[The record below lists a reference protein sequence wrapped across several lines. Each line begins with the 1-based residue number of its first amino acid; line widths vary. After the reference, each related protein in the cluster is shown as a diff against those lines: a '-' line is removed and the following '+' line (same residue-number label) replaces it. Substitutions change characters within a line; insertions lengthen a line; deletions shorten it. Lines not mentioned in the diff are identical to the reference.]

1 MATAVGAMLC
11 QAEHVCG
18 RPSVGSR
25 YAAPVT
31 TQPGDGAHL
40 DADLGWMLGVLFRAY
55 VKASEHALHDL
66 PGGPRGYQVLTAAV
80 SDPPRNQGAIA
91 EQTGVDRTVLTYLI
105 DDLERLGLVV
115 RRPDPADRRSR
126 LVLATEDGRATWAQ
140 RQEALER
147 VEAHILA
154 PLPPQERTAFLAVL
168 QQLACGAQA
177 RDPLDD
183 LCEVAMEVQ
192 PSGTSLSPEQATPA
206 PSRSNRAARRLSA
219 R

>member
-1 MATAVGAMLC
+1 MTMLC
-11 QAEHVCG
+11 RTEHVLA
-18 RPSVGSR
+18 RTSVAPR
-25 YAAPVT
+25 YAALVT
-31 TQPGDGAHL
+31 RQGDAPHL
-40 DADLGWMLGVLFRAY
+40 DTDLGWMLGVLFRAY
-55 VKASEHALHDL
+55 VKASEQALHDL
-66 PGGPRGYQVLTAAV
+66 PGGARGYQVLTAAV

-126 LVLATEDGRATWAQ
+126 LVVATEDGRATWAQ

-154 PLPPQERTAFLAVL
+154 PLPPRERTAFLGVL

-183 LCEVAMEVQ
+183 LCEVATEVQ
-192 PSGTSLSPEQATPA
+192 PSRMSPGSKEVTAA
-206 PSRSNRAARRLSA
+206 PSRSNRAARRPSA